1 MRGELAAIRAA
12 GGSLVFIGNG
22 TPAMAADFAQSH
34 AAGCSVLTDPSLESY
49 KVMRLQRGV
58 GRTLGPRSAIRG
70 LRAIFNGHHQ
80 TRLAGDPWQQGGVFV
95 IDRTGTIVYEQ
106 RNEDA
111 GARPDRNAILAALE
125 GLKTKTG

>member
-1 MRGELAAIRAA
+1 M
-12 GGSLVFIGNG
+12 FIGNG
-22 TPAMAADFAQSH
+22 TTAMAADFAERH
-34 AAGCSVLTDPSLESY
+34 AGGSTVLTDPTLASY
-49 KVMRLQRGV
+49 DVMRLKRGV
-58 GRTLGPRSAIRG
+58 GATLGPRSAIRG
-70 LRAIFNGHHQ
+70 LSATLNGHRQ

-95 IDRTGTIVYEQ
+95 IDRTGRIVYEQ